1 MKEVSIRHNRIE
13 ERLLEE
19 LETIIPLEL
28 NDPRL
33 INTTVTRAL
42 LSADM
47 KSCRVYVIDRSEPE
61 ARAEIL
67 RALNHAASHVR
78 SEIAGSLGLKFTPK
92 FQFFYDD
99 TTERAMR
106 VEQLIEN
113 LHHPAGAED
122 PSAQGADETHG

>member
-1 MKEVSIRHNRIE
+1 MKEASIRHNRIE

-28 NDPRL
+28 DDPRL
-33 INTTVTRAL
+33 INTTVTRTH

-47 KSCRVYVIDRSEPE
+47 KSCRVFVIDRSEPE
-61 ARAEIL
+61 ARTEVL

-78 SEIAGSLGLKFTPK
+78 SEIAGSLGLKFTPT

-99 TTERAMR
+99 STEQAMR
-106 VEQLIEN
+106 VEQIIEN
-113 LHHPAGAED
+113 LNLPAGAGD
-122 PSAQGADETHG
+122 PSPQGVD

>member
-1 MKEVSIRHNRIE
+1 MREASIRHNRIE

-33 INTTVTRAL
+33 INTTVTRTH

-47 KSCRVYVIDRSEPE
+47 KNCRVYIIDRSEPA
-61 ARAEIL
+61 AREEVL
-67 RALNHAASHVR
+67 RALSHAASYVR
-78 SEIAGSLGLKFTPK
+78 SEIAGSLGLKFTPT

-99 TTERAMR
+99 STERAMR
-106 VEQLIEN
+106 VEQIIEN
-113 LHHPAGAED
+113 LHQPASAED
-122 PSAQGADETHG
+122 PSAQGADPNHG

>member
-1 MKEVSIRHNRIE
+1 MKESSIRHNRIE

-33 INTTVTRAL
+33 INTTVTRTH
-42 LSADM
+42 LSADL
-47 KSCRVYVIDRSEPE
+47 KTCRVYVIDRSEPE
-61 ARAEIL
+61 ARAEVL
-67 RALNHAASHVR
+67 LALNRAASYVR

-92 FQFFYDD
+92 FLFFYDD

-106 VEQLIEN
+106 VEQIIEN
-113 LHHPAGAED
+113 LQHPSDAEGPSPQGAE
-122 PSAQGADETHG
+122 

>member
-1 MKEVSIRHNRIE
+1 MREVSIRHSRIE

-33 INTTVTRAL
+33 INTTVTRAH
-42 LSADM
+42 LSADL
-47 KSCRVYVIDRSEPE
+47 KNCRVYVIDRSEPPVRDE
-61 ARAEIL
+61 VL

-99 TTERAMR
+99 STERAMR
-106 VEQLIEN
+106 VEQIIEN
-113 LHHPAGAED
+113 LQHPAGAED
-122 PSAQGADETHG
+122 SSHQGAD

>member
-1 MKEVSIRHNRIE
+1 MREASIRHNRIE

-19 LETIIPLEL
+19 LATIIPLEL

-33 INTTVTRAL
+33 INTTVTRTH

-47 KSCRVYVIDRSEPE
+47 KNCRVYVIDRSEPA
-61 ARAEIL
+61 ARDEVL
-67 RALNHAASHVR
+67 RALNHAASYVR

-99 TTERAMR
+99 STERAMR
-106 VEQLIEN
+106 VEEIIEN
-113 LHHPAGAED
+113 LHQPAGAED
-122 PSAQGADETHG
+122 PSPQGAD